1 MKQIIEENELI
12 NKAKK
17 AKKASTTLGA
27 LSTDQKNQALLL
39 LAEKLDERASEILTA
54 NQKDME
60 KAKNK
65 GMNASLLDRLLLTP
79 ERIHAMRLAIVQLA
93 GLHDPIGDCLENWE
107 RPNGL
112 QIQKKRVPL
121 GVVGM
126 VYEARPN
133 VTIDAASLCLKT
145 GNAVYL
151 RGSAS
156 ALESNKILVSLIH
169 EALGQANLPE
179 DSVQLLEDIRHE
191 TADRFFQL
199 NEYLDVLIPRGSRKL
214 IQTVVEKSSVPVL
227 ETGAGNCHLYIDRS
241 AKPGMA
247 LSIALNAKTQR
258 PSVCNT
264 IETILLQQDWMI
276 EHGNS
281 FLAALEEAGVECR
294 IDPSAASLFPKLPIA
309 TEKDWATEYLDTIVA
324 IKIVRDVDEAIQHIN
339 RYGTRHSESIISE
352 TAANVEKFFQFI
364 DASTVYHN
372 ASTRFTD
379 GEAFGFGAEIGI
391 STQKLHARGPMGLNA
406 LTTIKYLVEGSGQ
419 IRE

>member
-1 MKQIIEENELI
+1 MKQLIEENGLI

-39 LAEKLDERASEILTA
+39 LAEKLDERVSEILTA

-79 ERIHAMRLAIVQLA
+79 ERIHAMRLALVQLA
-93 GLHDPIGDCLENWE
+93 GLHDPIGDCLENWK

-156 ALESNKILVSLIH
+156 ALESNKFLVSLIH
-169 EALGQANLPE
+169 EALRQANLPE

-199 NEYLDVLIPRGSRKL
+199 NAYLDVLIPRGSRKL
-214 IQTVVEKSSVPVL
+214 IQTVIEKSSVPVL

-241 AKPGMA
+241 AKPDMA

-264 IETILLQQDWMI
+264 IETILLQQDWLI
-276 EHGNS
+276 EHGSS
-281 FLAALEEAGVECR
+281 FLVALEEAGVECR
-294 IDPSAASLFPKLPIA
+294 IDPSAASLFPELPIA
-309 TEKDWATEYLDTIVA
+309 TEKDWATEYLDKIVA

-352 TAANVEKFFQFI
+352 TAANVKKFFQFI